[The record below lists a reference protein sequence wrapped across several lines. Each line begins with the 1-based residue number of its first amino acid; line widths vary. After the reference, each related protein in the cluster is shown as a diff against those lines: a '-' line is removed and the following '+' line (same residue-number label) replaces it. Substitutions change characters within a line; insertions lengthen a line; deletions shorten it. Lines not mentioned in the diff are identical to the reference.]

1 MFVLWLVLAP
11 PVRPETDRPHLLSP
25 SFEQQISHKLHNPLV
40 IQTKASTV
48 QIRSNTPL
56 PPCNTTSISTKI
68 QSAFPAA
75 RVTVSP
81 CHESKCYDVIVTGT
95 VHTNAILDAYEAKYK
110 SGTNHVVTRIKGKRF
125 LDAVFNPCKQM
136 RPSGNK
142 YYRVKELT
150 LYNVITTVV
159 KEYYSSFSQRDLLNL
174 ATINKDFSVMI
185 PNVARWLKID
195 FTSLR
200 EPRFDYENQLEVSHH
215 RVELA
220 SAAMVHF
227 GLDPGKFVR
236 WLGGEYTG
244 HRREVGKILATVKPH
259 ILSDDYDQLVRILTQ
274 GCPSRFQF
282 DEDLSNKL
290 IMINRGN
297 SKSFIDNP
305 KLVLK
310 TMNKEDRYSHVIPLH
325 EDIVKFSPYC
335 RHTMQTLVT
344 KPGKNDRICT
354 DMSTKYGPDEVVL
367 NEVTPMELEAPITFG
382 NTKKIFLT
390 NLYNAW
396 ISFPDKVIL
405 LVMADI
411 KACFCHPLLHPDLTG
426 AFGFNA

>member
-1 MFVLWLVLAP
+1 
-11 PVRPETDRPHLLSP
+11 
-25 SFEQQISHKLHNPLV
+25 
-40 IQTKASTV
+40 
-48 QIRSNTPL
+48 
-56 PPCNTTSISTKI
+56 
-68 QSAFPAA
+68 
-75 RVTVSP
+75 
-81 CHESKCYDVIVTGT
+81 
-95 VHTNAILDAYEAKYK
+95 
-110 SGTNHVVTRIKGKRF
+110 
-125 LDAVFNPCKQM
+125 M
-136 RPSGNK
+136 RPSSDK

-150 LYNVITTVV
+150 LYNVITTVM
-159 KEYYSSFSQRDLLNL
+159 KEYYSSFSRGDLLNL

-200 EPRFDYENQLEVSHH
+200 EPRFDYENQLEITHY

-227 GLDPGKFVR
+227 GMDPGKFVR

-259 ILSDDYDQLVRILTQ
+259 ILSEDYDQLLRILTQ
-274 GCPSRFQF
+274 GCPSRLQL

-344 KPGKNDRICT
+344 KPGKSDRICT

-382 NTKKIFLT
+382 NTKKVFLT
-390 NLYNAW
+390 NLYNAR

-405 LVMADI
+405 LAMADI
-411 KACFCHPLLHPDLTG
+411 KACFRHPRLHPDLTG
-426 AFGFNA
+426 AFGFNAEHLYYLATAMVFGSIASASSWEPFRRTIEALSRIYANRPDLVIKHRRYLDMIR